1 MTSLKNL
8 AKQKKAERATKSKI
22 EHPLARYNNVGQLM
36 CILCKIAIKTDALW
50 NTHCGTPNHK
60 NKLLEL
66 QKQQQ
71 QQGSQ
76 QTQQTQKRK
85 RDVDE
90 DSSAKKVKVLDRDTF
105 FEENTFPQQQQSLVT
120 VPRTTAVQ
128 VPLVVHSN
136 HIEVETRNQEEMDEE
151 NALLRRLNLKNQK
164 EMEDMGAEIS
174 VDLDEILEVEDFATY
189 DLKEIDKIIVEPVE
203 KQEMIKR
210 DNFTIQD
217 VIRQR
222 ELQEDDLQDRVEGE
236 IIKDTLQRRE
246 LFERMKDL
254 KKKHD
259 EVKMSVSFRG
269 GAEKNSEKKKKKSK
283 MMDEDQKVDIAALEF
298 DFWRT
303 QGI

>member
-1 MTSLKNL
+1 MTTLKDL
-8 AKQKKAERATKSKI
+8 AKQKKAERATKTKI

-60 NKLLEL
+60 SKLLDL
-66 QKQQQ
+66 QKQ

-76 QTQQTQKRK
+76 QTQQTPKRK
-85 RDVDE
+85 RTE
-90 DSSAKKVKVLDRDTF
+90 AEEESNAKKVKVVDSSF
-105 FEENTFPQQQQSLVT
+105 AANTFPQQSLVPVSNGLALQIT
-120 VPRTTAVQ
+120 LAVQ
-128 VPLVVHSN
+128 SN
-136 HIEVETRNQEEMDEE
+136 HIEVEDSRNQEEMDEE
-151 NALLRRLNLKNQK
+151 NALLHRLNQKNQK
-164 EMEDMGAEIS
+164 QMEEMGAEIS

-203 KQEMIKR
+203 KQESLKNESVI
-210 DNFTIQD
+210 IQD

-222 ELQEDDLQDRVEGE
+222 ELKEDDLQERVEGE
-236 IIKDTLQRRE
+236 IIKDALQRRE
-246 LFERMKDL
+246 LFESMKVL

-259 EVKMSVSFRG
+259 EVKMSVLTRG
-269 GAEKNSEKKKKKSK
+269 TEKITEKKKKKSK

-303 QGI
+303 HGI